1 MILFKTILIGSALLI
16 ISPVKAGEWNFG
28 VGINYVSGVS
38 DVADIYEDNLNTNPF
53 VVDTEVI
60 LIPIGPSFISRY
72 QADSG
77 ITVNIGLG
85 PVFVII
91 GDASHTEVSFSATVG
106 YSFNKDGD
114 TSPYI
119 RAGAVVHSVSGDYVV
134 SSDPGSLVAIGVE
147 FGRNQGLNWGIE
159 LSVDDS
165 TVVLEDLTQPG
176 NVELNSYDTQLT
188 VFFLF

>member
-1 MILFKTILIGSALLI
+1 MNLCKAILIGSALLL
-16 ISPVKAGEWNFG
+16 ISPVKAGEWDYG
-28 VGINYVSGVS
+28 VGVSYVSGIS
-38 DVADIYEDNLNTNPF
+38 DVADVYEDNLNTGPF
-53 VVDTEVI
+53 TSVDVI
-60 LIPIGPSFISRY
+60 LIPIGPGFVSRY

-77 ITVNIGLG
+77 ITVNLGVG
-85 PVFVII
+85 PVFLIA

-119 RAGAVVHSVSGDYVV
+119 RVGAVAHSVNGDYVV
-134 SSDPGSLVAIGVE
+134 SSDPGLLAATGVE

-165 TVVLEDLTQPG
+165 TVVLEDLTGPG
-176 NVELNSYDTQLT
+176 NIELNSYDTQLT
-188 VFFLF
+188 LFFLF